1 MECCFLVKN
10 KHILQTLRYVNLLLF
25 LLVQV
30 YSFCSPVNVPD
41 SIASLRS
48 SSLSTSSSMDSIKH
62 NFEIEVEY
70 LFLDYW
76 LHIDYE
82 MHYMIG
88 VLFEVA

>member
-1 MECCFLVKN
+1 M
-10 KHILQTLRYVNLLLF
+10 NLLLF
-25 LLVQV
+25 LLVQG
-30 YSFCSPVNVPD
+30 YSFCPPVNVPE

-62 NFEIEVEY
+62 NFEIEVAH

-82 MHYMIG
+82 MHYIIG
-88 VLFEVA
+88 VLLEVA